1 MIKRPENVVYLRI
14 YTWQGMSLGAQHW
27 YAELDMRGASAV
39 KVKGPLTQQHATIVN
54 KDLRRQGYSMRYKR
68 GYMYDGFLEW
78 EEAANRGIEQWQEV
92 FPGTDVLLLGRAS
105 SGSPMPI
112 IAAPEGVDIEAL
124 NALTAKCE
132 EMGWY
137 KARYERGADDHNDL
151 LDEISDE
158 WFALVNAGLQTG

>member
-1 MIKRPENVVYLRI
+1 MIKLPEKVAYLRI

-27 YAELDMRGASAV
+27 YAELDMRDASAV
-39 KVKGPLTQQHATIVN
+39 KVKGPLTQRHATILN
-54 KDLRRQGYSMRYKR
+54 KDLQRRGYSMRYKR
-68 GYMYDGFLEW
+68 GTMYDGFLDW

-92 FPGTDVLLLGRAS
+92 FPGTTILLLGRAS

-112 IAAPEGVDIEAL
+112 IHAPEGTDVEAL

-137 KARYERGADDHNDL
+137 KAHYERGASDHNDL
-151 LDEISDE
+151 LGEISDE
-158 WFALVNAGLQTG
+158 WDALINEALQPE